1 MITEIDNLEYNN
13 TDSFNIINED
23 NDENLFNLNNTDYF
37 SFNPKNVNPNE
48 DKEFQL
54 VNGYNLLNNKL
65 KRNPCNLKELGFK
78 EDLLIK
84 HLGNKKAKI
93 FNIIHIEKESNVDI
107 NEDIEQGLKSNK
119 ILSKRD
125 ENLKYEN
132 NDSKYI
138 FQVLVNKKDNNN
150 NFQIKTSF
158 DDKSNDEGKKMKHDK
173 FFDDNLRKK
182 CKHLVLHNLM
192 IFINKKI
199 FSIYEGNIGNNIYRK
214 ELLTLNKSQ
223 KSKANLLYER
233 LFVNKKISD
242 ILSDNISTRYTNFL
256 PEHNKILI
264 ERLRNDEDEYKR
276 VYFNK
281 LFDLTFKEC
290 LGNFIGK
297 KPIEELEGMKGFDS
311 IKDSLGEDEE
321 YINLIKYYLDNFEK
335 IINNKNPRRSRKS
348 QKSNQIKYE
357 NKKNIK

>member
-1 MITEIDNLEYNN
+1 MITEIDNLEFNN

-48 DKEFQL
+48 DKEFQS

-125 ENLKYEN
+125 ENLKYQN

-138 FQVLVNKKDNNN
+138 FQI
-150 NFQIKTSF
+150 F
-158 DDKSNDEGKKMKHDK
+158 
-173 FFDDNLRKK
+173 RK
-182 CKHLVLHNLM
+182 
-192 IFINKKI
+192 
-199 FSIYEGNIGNNIYRK
+199 
-214 ELLTLNKSQ
+214 
-223 KSKANLLYER
+223 
-233 LFVNKKISD
+233 
-242 ILSDNISTRYTNFL
+242 
-256 PEHNKILI
+256 
-264 ERLRNDEDEYKR
+264 
-276 VYFNK
+276 
-281 LFDLTFKEC
+281 
-290 LGNFIGK
+290 
-297 KPIEELEGMKGFDS
+297 
-311 IKDSLGEDEE
+311 
-321 YINLIKYYLDNFEK
+321 
-335 IINNKNPRRSRKS
+335 
-348 QKSNQIKYE
+348 
-357 NKKNIK
+357 